1 NAEGR
6 QTFIVFAR
14 DATCDLQVAGEPVA
28 VDVAGSSA
36 FEQLGAN
43 VTEGRNHGFRRGNL
57 AQGVESFGSL
67 AEFGAANGFRVVVG
81 IDALDEVSTADAV
94 HENARDTV
102 DRPAGGEAEGQD
114 AGFLQGRPGGNILI
128 PIGRDGLADL
138 FVGSGGEPQPVPRV
152 DVDRQAVEATFV

>member
-1 NAEGR
+1 
-6 QTFIVFAR
+6 F
-14 DATCDLQVAGEPVA
+14 
-28 VDVAGSSA
+28 
-36 FEQLGAN
+36 
-43 VTEGRNHGFRRGNL
+43 GN
-57 AQGVESFGSL
+57 L
-67 AEFGAANGFRVVVG
+67 AEFGAANGFRILVG

-152 DVDRQAVEATFV
+152 DVDRQAVEATFVAARLKQALVDIEAVDVEIGDHVGQVAHQASLDELFGV